1 MLAVRLR
8 MSDYGSGAFGPP
20 HCTPRMNPE
29 ITRRSTHIAAARP
42 PTESLVDLLEE
53 AVIVAG
59 RDGTVIEWNNG
70 ATRVFG
76 WTPDE
81 AQGMSI
87 HALQS
92 PGTTCGLAS
101 AVQQVFVNNTQ
112 WHGETAFLRKGGET
126 GACEVVALPLG
137 EERTLLS
144 IRDVTARRKKFE
156 QVSEER
162 HLLRALM
169 DGIPDIIILKDTDG
183 RYLMINHAHRKL
195 TGRPD
200 GEVIGCRVTELGF
213 PEDLGRLYLEDDMRV
228 LRTGEAMVN
237 REEPFNFPDGKS
249 GWFLTSKYPLRDT
262 GGRILGLIVIARDIT
277 EMKRAADELSETR
290 LRLSQHL
297 DNSLLLVAELDPALC
312 VTRWAGRA
320 EKMFGWTSAEAIGR
334 TLDELKVNHPDEAG
348 RIAGM
353 IQNLTSGAQDH
364 STLRSRNVTKDGR
377 VIHCLWWNSV
387 LRNPDGSIRSY
398 LTLAEEITYTVE
410 TLEKL
415 QASDRLLNTLIQAT
429 GIGYV
434 QLDATGRIVA
444 ANDRYLAFFGANHET
459 ALIGRLYLD
468 LVAPHHRTMAA
479 RTFEKLLAEGRIQN
493 AEIDLADLRG
503 RPAAFEFNANVENT
517 GDGVRIHAFCRDISE
532 RKRAIEERSAMESKL
547 QETQKLES
555 LGVLAGGIAHD
566 FNNLLTGVLGNV
578 GLAAAEIPENSP
590 AHGFLAQIEKA
601 ASRAA
606 ELCKQMLAYSGKGRF
621 DVKVLDPNALIRET
635 MSLLGIS
642 ISKRARLDFQLAPS
656 LPAVLAD
663 ATQLRQI
670 VMNLVINASEALGEC
685 DGTVRVATRTVQL
698 DAAQLAAANAA
709 PDAKEGSY
717 VCIEVSDTGSGM
729 EPDVLK
735 RIFDPFFTT
744 KFTGRGLGL
753 AAVLGIVRGHQGA
766 LTVTSRP
773 RHGSCFRVML
783 PASDLAAESDGDV
796 AEPPE
801 QWRGSGTVLVVDD
814 EETVRSVAMRLLGF
828 LGFEPVAAVD
838 GREAV
843 KLLPTLGELRFVF
856 LDLTMPHMDG
866 QQTLREMRKVRPN
879 LRALIMS
886 GFTAQDI
893 SHRFK
898 DDQFID
904 FIQKPFN
911 LTQAREKIR
920 RLLA

>member
-1 MLAVRLR
+1 M
-8 MSDYGSGAFGPP
+8 
-20 HCTPRMNPE
+20 
-29 ITRRSTHIAAARP
+29 
-42 PTESLVDLLEE
+42 DLLEE

-59 RDGTVIEWNNG
+59 RDGNIIEWNNG

-87 HALQS
+87 RVLQS
-92 PGTTCGLAS
+92 ADATRGLAS
-101 AVQQVFVNNTQ
+101 AVQQVFLNNIQ
-112 WHGETAFLRKGGET
+112 WHGEAAFLRKGGEV
-126 GACEVVALPLG
+126 GSCEVVALPLG
-137 EERTLLS
+137 EERALLS
-144 IRDVTARRKKFE
+144 MRDVTARRRKFE

-162 HLLRALM
+162 HLLRTLM
-169 DGIPDIIILKDTDG
+169 DGIPDVIILKDVEA
-183 RYLMINHAHRKL
+183 RYVMINHAHRKL
-195 TGRPD
+195 TGSPD
-200 GEVIGCRVTELGF
+200 DEVIGRRVTDLGF
-213 PEDLGRLYLEDDMRV
+213 PEEHGQRYLEDDLRV

-249 GWFLTSKYPLRDT
+249 GWFLTSKFPLCDT
-262 GGRILGLIVIARDIT
+262 GGRVLGLIVIARDIT
-277 EMKRAADELSETR
+277 EMKRAADELTETR

-297 DNSLLLVAELDPALC
+297 DNSLLLVAEIDPALR

-334 TLDELKVNHPDEAG
+334 TLEELHVSHPDEAG

-353 IQNLTSGAQDH
+353 LHYLTSGAQDH
-364 STLRSRNVTKDGR
+364 STLRCRNVTKDGR

-387 LRNPDGSIRSY
+387 LRNADGSVRSY

-415 QASDRLLNTLIQAT
+415 QASDRLLNTLIRAT

-434 QLDATGRIVA
+434 QLDAAGRILA
-444 ANDRYLAFFGANHET
+444 ANDRYLAFFGAQDEA
-459 ALIGRLYLD
+459 ALVGRSYLD
-468 LVAPHHRTMAA
+468 LVAPQHHTLAA
-479 RTFEKLLAEGRIQN
+479 QHLGNLLAQGRLQN
-493 AEIDLADLRG
+493 AEFDLLDAHG
-503 RPAAFEFNANVENT
+503 QATAFEFNANVENT
-517 GDGVRIHAFCRDISE
+517 GEGVRIHAFCRDISE
-532 RKRAIEERSAMESKL
+532 RKRALDERRAMETKL

-578 GLAAAEIPENSP
+578 SLAASEIPEHSA

-606 ELCKQMLAYSGKGRF
+606 ELCRQMLAYSGKGRF
-621 DVKVLDPNALIRET
+621 DVKVLDVNALIRET
-635 MSLLGIS
+635 TSLLGIS
-642 ISKRARLDFQLAPS
+642 ISKRAHLDFQPAPA

-670 VMNLVINASEALGEC
+670 VMNLVINASEALGER
-685 DGTVRVATRTVQL
+685 DGTVRVTTTTAQL
-698 DAAQLAAANAA
+698 DAAQLTAANAA
-709 PDAKEGSY
+709 PDAKEGEY

-729 EPDVLK
+729 APDVLK
-735 RIFDPFFTT
+735 RIFDPFFST

-753 AAVLGIVRGHQGA
+753 AAVLGIVRGHHGG
-766 LTVTSRP
+766 LTVTSQP
-773 RHGSCFRVML
+773 GEGTCFRVLL
-783 PASDLAAESDGDV
+783 PASELIAESHEV
-796 AEPPE
+796 SEPPE

-814 EETVRSVAMRLLGF
+814 EDTVRTVAMRLLTF
-828 LGFEPVAAVD
+828 LGFETVAAVD

-843 KLLPTLGELRFVF
+843 KLLPALGDLRFVF

-866 QQTLREMRKVRPN
+866 HQTLRELRKARPG

-886 GFTAQDI
+886 GFSEQDI
-893 SHRFK
+893 SHRFQG
-898 DDQFID
+898 DQFID

>member
-1 MLAVRLR
+1 M
-8 MSDYGSGAFGPP
+8 
-20 HCTPRMNPE
+20 
-29 ITRRSTHIAAARP
+29 
-42 PTESLVDLLEE
+42 DLLEE
-53 AVIVAG
+53 AIIVAG
-59 RDGTVIEWNNG
+59 RDGTIIEWNNG

-87 HALQS
+87 QALQS
-92 PGTTCGLAS
+92 AEAARGLAS
-101 AVQQVFVNNTQ
+101 AVQQVFASNTQ

-126 GACEVVALPLG
+126 GSCEVVALPLG
-137 EERTLLS
+137 EERALLS
-144 IRDVTARRKKFE
+144 MRDVTARRKKFE
-156 QVSEER
+156 QVSEEQ
-162 HLLRALM
+162 HLLRTLM
-169 DGIPDIIILKDTDG
+169 DGIPDIIILKDTDA
-183 RYLMINHAHRKL
+183 RYVMINHAHRKL
-195 TGRPD
+195 TGSPD
-200 GEVIGCRVTELGF
+200 DEVIGRRVTDLGF
-213 PEDLGRLYLEDDMRV
+213 PEELGRLYFEDDMRV
-228 LRTGEAMVN
+228 LRSGDAMVN
-237 REEPFNFPDGKS
+237 REEPFSFPDGKS

-262 GGRILGLIVIARDIT
+262 TGRILGLIVLARDVT
-277 EMKRAADELSETR
+277 EMKRAADELTETR

-297 DNSLLLVAELDPALC
+297 ENSLLLVTELDSALHI
-312 VTRWAGRA
+312 TRWAGRA

-334 TLDELKVNHPDEAG
+334 TMEELNVNHPDEAG

-353 IQNLTSGAQDH
+353 IRNLTNGAQDH
-364 STLRSRNVTKDGR
+364 STLRCRNMTKDGR

-415 QASDRLLNTLIQAT
+415 QASDRLLNTLIEAT

-434 QLDATGRIVA
+434 QLDASGRIVA
-444 ANDRYLAFFGANHET
+444 TNDRYLAFFGANDE
-459 ALIGRLYLD
+459 AGLIGRFYMD
-468 LVAPHHRTMAA
+468 LVAPHHQASTAQV
-479 RTFEKLLAEGRIQN
+479 FEKLLAEGHIQN
-493 AEIDLADLRG
+493 VEIDLLDAHG
-503 RPAAFEFNANVENT
+503 QATAFEFNANMENT

-532 RKRAIEERSAMESKL
+532 RKRAIEERRAMESKL

-578 GLAAAEIPENSP
+578 SLAASEIPEYSP

-606 ELCKQMLAYSGKGRF
+606 DLCRQMLAYSGKGRF
-621 DVKVLDPNALIRET
+621 NVKPLDLNALIRET
-635 MSLLGIS
+635 TSLIGIS
-642 ISKRARLDFQLAPS
+642 ISKRAHLDFQPAPS

-670 VMNLVINASEALGEC
+670 VMNLVINASESLGEN
-685 DGTVRVATRTVQL
+685 DGTVRITTFTAQL
-698 DAAQLAAANAA
+698 DPAQLAAANAA
-709 PDAKEGSY
+709 PDAKDGNY
-717 VCIEVSDTGSGM
+717 VCLDVSDTGSGM
-729 EPDVLK
+729 DPEVLK
-735 RIFDPFFTT
+735 RVFDPFFTT

-753 AAVLGIVRGHQGA
+753 AAVLGIVRGHHGA
-766 LTVTSRP
+766 LTVTSEP
-773 RHGSCFRVML
+773 GEGTCFRVML
-783 PASDLAAESDGDV
+783 PASDQIAETDCV
-796 AEPPE
+796 AETAE

-814 EETVRSVAMRLLGF
+814 EDTVRTVAMRLLAY
-828 LGFEPVAAVD
+828 LGFDPVAAVD

-866 QQTLREMRKVRPN
+866 QQTLHALRKARPD

-886 GFTAQDI
+886 GFSEQDI
-893 SHRFK
+893 SHRF
-898 DDQFID
+898 DGDQFID

-911 LTQAREKIR
+911 LTQARDKIR

>member
-1 MLAVRLR
+1 MRT
-8 MSDYGSGAFGPP
+8 GPP
-20 HCTPRMNPE
+20 RLTPLMNPE
-29 ITRRSTHIAAARP
+29 PTRPSTHIAAPHP

-53 AVIVAG
+53 AIIVAG
-59 RDGTVIEWNNG
+59 RDGTIIEWNNG

-87 HALQS
+87 QSLQS
-92 PGTTCGLAS
+92 AEAARGLAS
-101 AVQQVFVNNTQ
+101 AVQQVFASNTQ
-112 WHGETAFLRKGGET
+112 WHGETAFLRKGGES
-126 GACEVVALPLG
+126 GSCEVVALPLG
-137 EERTLLS
+137 EERALLS
-144 IRDVTARRKKFE
+144 MRDVTARRKKFE

-162 HLLRALM
+162 HLLRSLM
-169 DGIPDIIILKDTDG
+169 DGIPDIIILKDSDG
-183 RYLMINHAHRKL
+183 RYVMINHAHRKL

-200 GEVIGCRVTELGF
+200 DEVIGRRVTDLGL
-213 PEDLGRLYLEDDMRV
+213 PEDLGRLYLDDDMKV

-237 REEPFNFPDGKS
+237 REEPFSFPDGKS

-262 GGRILGLIVIARDIT
+262 AGRILGLIVIARDIT
-277 EMKRAADELSETR
+277 EMKRAADELTETR

-297 DNSLLLVAELDPALC
+297 DNSLLLVAELDPDLRI
-312 VTRWAGRA
+312 TRWAGRA
-320 EKMFGWTSAEAIGR
+320 EKMFGWTSAEVIGR
-334 TLDELKVNHPDEAG
+334 TMEELNMNHPDEAG

-353 IQNLTSGAQDH
+353 LQNLTSGAQEH
-364 STLRSRNVTKDGR
+364 STLRCRNVTKGGR

-387 LRNPDGSIRSY
+387 LRNPGGSVRSC

-434 QLDATGRIVA
+434 QLDSAGRILA
-444 ANDRYLAFFGANHET
+444 ANDRYLAFFGADDET
-459 ALIGRLYLD
+459 ALIGRSYLD
-468 LVAPHHRTMAA
+468 PVAPHHRTLA
-479 RTFEKLLAEGRIQN
+479 TQHLTNLLAEGRLQN
-493 AEIDLADLRG
+493 AEIDLLDAHG
-503 RPAAFEFNANVENT
+503 QATAFEFNANVENT
-517 GDGVRIHAFCRDISE
+517 GDEVRIHVFCRDISE
-532 RKRAIEERSAMESKL
+532 RKRAIEERRAMESKL

-578 GLAAAEIPENSP
+578 SLAASEIPEHSA

-606 ELCKQMLAYSGKGRF
+606 DLCRQMLAYSGKGRF
-621 DVKVLDPNALIRET
+621 DVKPLDLNALIRET
-635 MSLLGIS
+635 TSLLGIS
-642 ISKRARLDFQLAPS
+642 ISKRTHLDFQPAPS

-670 VMNLVINASEALGEC
+670 VMNLVINASESLGEC
-685 DGTVRVATRTVQL
+685 DGTVRITTYTAQL
-698 DAAQLAAANAA
+698 DAAHLAAANAA
-709 PDAKEGSY
+709 PDAKAGSY
-717 VCIEVSDTGSGM
+717 VCLDVSDTGSGM
-729 EPDVLK
+729 DPDVLK
-735 RIFDPFFTT
+735 RVFDPFFTT

-753 AAVLGIVRGHQGA
+753 AAVLGIVRGHQGV
-766 LTVTSRP
+766 LTVTSKP
-773 RHGSCFRVML
+773 GQGSCFRVML
-783 PASDLAAESDGDV
+783 PASDLV
-796 AEPPE
+796 AETEGDAGEPTE
-801 QWRGSGTVLVVDD
+801 QWRGSGAVLVVDD
-814 EETVRSVAMRLLGF
+814 EDTVRTVAMRLLAY

-838 GREAV
+838 GFEAV
-843 KLLPTLGELRFVF
+843 NLLPTLGDLRFVF

-866 QQTLREMRKVRPN
+866 QQTLRELRKARPE

-886 GFTAQDI
+886 GFSEQDI
-893 SHRFK
+893 SHRFQ
-898 DDQFID
+898 DGHFID